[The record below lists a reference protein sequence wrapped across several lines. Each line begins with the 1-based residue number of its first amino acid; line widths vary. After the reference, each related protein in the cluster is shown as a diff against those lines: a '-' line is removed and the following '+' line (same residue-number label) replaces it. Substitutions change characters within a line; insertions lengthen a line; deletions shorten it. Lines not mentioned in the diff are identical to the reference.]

1 MKKTLLWLMIVTV
14 VVSMVAAFSLAGCKT
29 TTTET
34 AAAITT
40 AAETTAA
47 ETTAAETTAAG
58 TTAAAGKM
66 LTVGVCIRSTASEY
80 HMQYVAGAQLFVDTL
95 PKGTAQVQ
103 ILACEANDD
112 KQINDV
118 KALAA
123 KSGKD
128 TILYIDPNNAPN
140 VTAIAQICE
149 DNQIFWTD
157 AWNSPEGIYPV
168 NSDNGTPTYPHWVLF
183 ESCDGVKQGYDIAIE
198 MFKSFKT
205 PNEGTI
211 LAIDGMLANNA
222 AVDRAAGLAQALK
235 ENPGVKL
242 LDEQPA
248 DWDTKKALALTET
261 WLAKYPNVDGIWCA
275 CDDMAVGVVQALK
288 AKGLNGKIKTTGVDG
303 TSAGIAGV
311 ESGDIVCTIANNGW
325 MQAGYGV
332 AYAYAAYTGKIVPK
346 DLPDGKRMFYTNGYL
361 VNKDTLQKYKDTFV
375 TSSPTYDFTNLDFPI
390 ARPITVKTD

>member
-1 MKKTLLWLMIVTV
+1 MKKVLLWLMVVTV
-14 VVSMVAAFSLAGCKT
+14 VASMVAAFSLAGCKT
-29 TTTET
+29 ATTET
-34 AAAITT
+34 AAAVTT
-40 AAETTAA
+40 AAAAETTA
-47 ETTAAETTAAG
+47 
-58 TTAAAGKM
+58 AAAGKM
-66 LTVGVCIRSTASEY
+66 LTVAVCIRSTASEY

-157 AWNSPEGIYPV
+157 AWNSPEGIYPI
-168 NSDNGTPTYPHWVLF
+168 NKANGTPTYPHWALF

-205 PNEGTI
+205 PNQGTI

-222 AVDRAAGLAQALK
+222 AVDRAAGLQQALK

-261 WLAKYPNVDGIWCA
+261 WLAKYPTVDGIWCA

-325 MQAGYGV
+325 EQAGYGV
-332 AYAYAAYTGKIVPK
+332 AYAYAAYTGKIVPN

-361 VNKDTLQKYKDTFV
+361 VTKDTLADYKATFI
-375 TSSPTYDFTNLDFPI
+375 TSHPKYDFTNLDFPI
-390 ARPITVKTD
+390 ARPMTVKTD

>member
-1 MKKTLLWLMIVTV
+1 MKKVFLWLMVAAV

-34 AAAITT
+34 TTT
-40 AAETTAA
+40 AAVTTAGETTVT
-47 ETTAAETTAAG
+47 ETTTAE

-66 LTVGVCIRSTASEY
+66 LTVGVAIRSTASEY
-80 HMQYVAGAQLFVDTL
+80 HMQYVAGAQLFIDTL
-95 PKGTAQVQ
+95 PTGTAEVQV
-103 ILACEANDD
+103 LACEANDD
-112 KQINDV
+112 KQINDI

-128 TILYIDPNNAPN
+128 TILFVDPNNAPN
-140 VTAIAQICE
+140 VTAIAEICE

-157 AWNSPEGIYPV
+157 AWNIPEGLSPL
-168 NSDNGTPTYPHWVLF
+168 DYPHF
-183 ESCDGVKQGYDIAIE
+183 ASFQSCDGVKQGYDIAIE
-198 MFKSFKT
+198 MFKAFET

-222 AVDRAAGLAQALK
+222 AVDRAAGLQKALA

-261 WLAKYPNVDGIWCA
+261 WLAKYPDVDGIWCA
-275 CDDMAVGVVQALK
+275 CDDMAIGVVQALK

-303 TSAGIAGV
+303 TTAAIAGV

-332 AYAYAAYTGKIVPK
+332 AYAYAAYTGKIVPSE
-346 DLPDGKRMFYTNGYL
+346 LPNGKRMFYTNGYL
-361 VNKDTLQKYKDTFV
+361 VNKDTLQEYKDTFV
-375 TSSPTYDFTNLDFPI
+375 NSSPKYDFNNLDFPI
-390 ARPITVKTD
+390 ARPMEIKTD